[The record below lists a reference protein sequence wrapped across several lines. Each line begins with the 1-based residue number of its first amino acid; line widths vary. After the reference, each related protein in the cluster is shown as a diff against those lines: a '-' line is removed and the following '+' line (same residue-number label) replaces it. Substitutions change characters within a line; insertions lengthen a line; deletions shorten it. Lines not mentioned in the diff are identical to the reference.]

1 MRRSRRIRPLTARDL
16 ERLPGPTAAGDRDAA
31 RSNGKRHGWF
41 VDAAWAEQV
50 CRQWGACGVMAINDG
65 QVIGYLIAAPP
76 ELLPKNAAFA
86 AGASRDAAVILTGWV
101 VEEHRGH
108 GIGKQLVQAIAA
120 LGVRRSYRAIE
131 AFGTSLPGPGGLL
144 PVRWLTSVGFQI
156 DRPHPITPRL
166 RMELKTTVRRRRFEL
181 SAVLSRLTGLVARP
195 APPEPVAY
203 EPAHYERSG

>member
-1 MRRSRRIRPLTARDL
+1 VRRSQRIRPITAHDL
-16 ERLPGPTAAGDRDAA
+16 ARLPGPLTDTDRDAA
-31 RSNGKRHGWF
+31 RSNGKHHGWI
-41 VDAAWAEQV
+41 VDYDWAEEV
-50 CRQWGACGVMAINDG
+50 TRQWGACGVMAVNAG
-65 QVIGYLIAAPP
+65 EVIGYLIAAPP

-108 GIGKQLVQAIAA
+108 GVGRQLVQSIAA

-144 PVRWLTSVGFQI
+144 PVRWLTSVGFEI

-166 RMELKTTVRRRRFEL
+166 RMELRTTVRRRFEL
-181 SAVLSRLTGLVARP
+181 SAVLSRLTGLIARP
-195 APPEPVAY
+195 APPEPASY
-203 EPAHYERSG
+203 EPAHFDRA